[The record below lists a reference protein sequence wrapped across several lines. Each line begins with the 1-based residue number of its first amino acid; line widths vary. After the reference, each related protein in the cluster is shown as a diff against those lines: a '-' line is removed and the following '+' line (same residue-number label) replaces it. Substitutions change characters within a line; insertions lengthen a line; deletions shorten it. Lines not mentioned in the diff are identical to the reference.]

1 MVHDYMIHI
10 YLIYM
15 ISSRNIAEYKRTYVG
30 NVFSPVANKR
40 LENAASWDLWKI
52 WIFLPSFPISLFQ
65 ILSKD
70 LDSFGLTELQNL
82 QQSRSQNKF
91 SVVG

>member
-1 MVHDYMIHI
+1 MDYGSRAVRNHRTIPRKTESAIASTNVWNEKMNCTMVHDYVIHI

-40 LENAASWDLWKI
+40 LENAAS
-52 WIFLPSFPISLFQ
+52 
-65 ILSKD
+65 
-70 LDSFGLTELQNL
+70 
-82 QQSRSQNKF
+82 
-91 SVVG
+91 